1 MAIVFLDTGII
12 GLVTSPRKQGQAYA
26 CEQWLF
32 GLLARGVNIVSSEIC
47 DYEVRRNLILE
58 ANLSSKVNSLNN
70 LDELD
75 RLITFLPVTTAAF
88 RTAAQ
93 LWAEA
98 RLNGIPTAD
107 NLTLDADVIICA
119 QWRLISAEYPGQL
132 CIIATTNVKHISRFA
147 IADEWQNIVM

>member
-1 MAIVFLDTGII
+1 MAIIFLDSGII
-12 GLVTSPRKQGQAYA
+12 GLVTNLRKQGQSLA
-26 CEQWLF
+26 CEQWML

-58 ANLSSKVNSLNN
+58 ADLSSKTNSLTN

-75 RLITFLPVTTAAF
+75 DLITFLPVIRLAL

-98 RLNGIPTAD
+98 RLNGMPTAD
-107 NLTLDADVIICA
+107 NITLDADVIICA
-119 QWRLISAEYPGQL
+119 QCLLLHRLN
-132 CIIATTNVKHISRFA
+132 ATSDRLNQKLRVLLHRL
-147 IADEWQNIVM
+147 

>member
-1 MAIVFLDTGII
+1 MAIVFLDSGII
-12 GLVTSPRKQGQAYA
+12 GLVTNPRKQGQSLA
-26 CEQWLF
+26 CEQWML

-58 ANLSSKVNSLNN
+58 ANLPSKTSLIN

-75 RLITFLPVTTAAF
+75 DLITFLPVTKLAL
-88 RTAAQ
+88 RTAAE

-98 RLNGIPTAD
+98 RLNGMPTAD
-107 NLTLDADVIICA
+107 NITLDADVIICA
-119 QWRLISAEYPGQL
+119 QWRLISAEYPGQM

-147 IADEWQNIVM
+147 TAEEWKNIIM

>member
-1 MAIVFLDTGII
+1 MAIVFSDSGII
-12 GLVTSPRKQGQAYA
+12 GLITSPRKQGQALA
-26 CEQWLF
+26 CEQWML

-58 ANLSSKVNSLNN
+58 ANLSNKVDSLGN

-75 RLITFLPVTTAAF
+75 ELITFLPITKAAL

-98 RLNGIPTAD
+98 RLNEMPTAD

-119 QWRLISAEYPGQL
+119 QWRLISAPYPGQI
-132 CIIATTNVKHISRFA
+132 CIIATNNIKHISRFA
-147 IADEWQNIVM
+147 IAEKWQNIIM